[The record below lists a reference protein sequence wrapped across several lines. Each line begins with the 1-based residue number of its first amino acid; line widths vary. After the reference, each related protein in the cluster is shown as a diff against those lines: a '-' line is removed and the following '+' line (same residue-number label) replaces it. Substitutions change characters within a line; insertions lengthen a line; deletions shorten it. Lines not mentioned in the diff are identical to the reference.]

1 MLGNW
6 GNFAAIVA
14 VLILAALGLGFVIS
28 LVAQTTTQAV
38 QYSMI
43 VLLASI
49 FFSGLFLGLDL
60 LRPAVQVVSWML
72 PATYATQMLQ
82 DVMLRGTFTR
92 PDLLLALGAIGVAL
106 FVLAWA
112 LLSRTMARQ

>member
-1 MLGNW
+1 
-6 GNFAAIVA
+6 
-14 VLILAALGLGFVIS
+14 
-28 LVAQTTTQAV
+28 
-38 QYSMI
+38 MI

-49 FFSGLFLGLDL
+49 FFSGLFLGLEL
-60 LRPAVQVVSWML
+60 LRPFVHVVSWML

-92 PDLLLALGAIGVAL
+92 PELLTALLLVGVSL

-112 LLSRTMARQ
+112 LLRRTMARR